1 MYPLRNLVSIMI
13 SRMHACPYSYPF
25 SMQTE
30 MRQFDW
36 LISRIRV
43 FPGPLERTFRVIVRG
58 FMLSLI
64 HRSYAWKGG
73 ILLKLFV
80 VIISSHMLRMQKIC
94 KSYYEEVYIILNI
107 EFSQNLCF
115 YLRHTLPVS

>member
-25 SMQTE
+25 GMQTE
-30 MRQFDW
+30 IRQFDW
-36 LISRIRV
+36 LISRILVSRAFGAYIPSDSSWV
-43 FPGPLERTFRVIVRG
+43 HAITHSPIIRMEGRN
-58 FMLSLI
+58 
-64 HRSYAWKGG
+64 
-73 ILLKLFV
+73 FV
-80 VIISSHMLRMQKIC
+80 ETLCRIISSHMLRMRKIC
-94 KSYYEEVYIILNI
+94 KSYYEEVFIILNI